1 MLSLPIKKDRPFILS
16 MDLPWVEISNAV
28 HTVEQMNITL
38 PSSKSILI
46 AGAVGIPLA
55 VLLHDTSD
63 RWLPTS
69 FKIPILSFFQRKW
82 AQDPQEKKT
91 HLRIFRNALIFGWIV
106 CALQEGDPKFQPLDY
121 VIERVSSTTARKSLS
136 RDISEARKAAF
147 GATHQVVGESAL
159 DEANARQQR
168 DAALRRRHSQELRRP
183 SKE

>member
-1 MLSLPIKKDRPFILS
+1 
-16 MDLPWVEISNAV
+16 MDLPWVEASNVV

-38 PSSKSILI
+38 PSSRSVLI

-55 VLLHDTSD
+55 VLLHDTAD
-63 RWLPTS
+63 HWMPTS
-69 FKIPILSFFQRKW
+69 FKIPLVSFFQRKW
-82 AQDPQEKKT
+82 AQDPQEKKS

-136 RDISEARKAAF
+136 KDIADSRKAAF
-147 GATHQVVGESAL
+147 GATHQVIGESAL